1 MKFSPGGARAVGS
14 PIDCDTGPFTQT
26 FPSEIGQNL
35 RSRSD
40 ELALADHQLSTVD
53 VNLKAASTE
62 LFILLLGQVL
72 QAMAESGK

>member
-1 MKFSPGGARAVGS
+1 VKFSPGGARAVGS
-14 PIDCDTGPFTQT
+14 LIDCDTVPFTQT

-53 VNLKAASTE
+53 VKLKAD
-62 LFILLLGQVL
+62 
-72 QAMAESGK
+72 ESGIY

>member
-14 PIDCDTGPFTQT
+14 PIDCDTVPFTQT
-26 FPSEIGQNL
+26 FPSEIAQNL

-40 ELALADHQLSTVD
+40 ELALADHQLSTVY
-53 VNLKAASTE
+53 VELKAVS
-62 LFILLLGQVL
+62 LRLGQVL